1 MMNDGNVIDVSGFF
15 VFEATGDSSE
25 VQSSVLNED
34 YSADHEWGDDDA
46 QSCSGRDFGEVDDAD
61 EVKRVSRCLSFEENY
76 EYGDDD
82 ICDAA
87 GGGNETEEDDDS
99 DEDEEEEE
107 VNQGWIMRVKRSK
120 KLMRPLGVVR
130 TTTRIKSKKSKVCNL
145 EMMSEKDRD
154 RLFWEA
160 CLSSS

>member
-25 VQSSVLNED
+25 VQYED
-34 YSADHEWGDDDA
+34 SADHEWGDDDA
-46 QSCSGRDFGEVDDAD
+46 QSCSGRDFGEIDDAD
-61 EVKRVSRCLSFEENY
+61 EVKRVS
-76 EYGDDD
+76 
-82 ICDAA
+82 
-87 GGGNETEEDDDS
+87 
-99 DEDEEEEE
+99 
-107 VNQGWIMRVKRSK
+107 RSK

>member
-76 EYGDDD
+76 AYGDD

-99 DEDEEEEE
+99 DEDEEEE

-130 TTTRIKSKKSKVCNL
+130 TTTTRIKSKKSKVCNL